1 MKKLVV
7 GGVCVVAGV
16 AALVVG
22 CPRGEKPAPGPA
34 PTAATAPAATG
45 IMVARVRF
53 AGTPP
58 APKKL
63 PRDADAF
70 CGKTKMLSEELLVRD
85 GAIENVVVRVVGAT
99 VPPIAVPVPPEELT
113 VDQVNC
119 MYRPR
124 VQVASGGAKLV
135 IRNSDPVAH
144 NVHPAVEDR
153 TLFNRQMLNAGSFTK
168 TVKELGVAEG
178 VIAFGCDIHPWMN
191 GFVVVSPHRAAAVTG
206 TNGEGR
212 FEAPAGTHVVEAWHE
227 TLGTVR
233 KTVVVEAGKVAQVDF
248 DLGGR

>member
-1 MKKLVV
+1 MRMSVLVV
-7 GGVCVVAGV
+7 LGLVAGGVGGCGGCAKEAPPPEPAPEVVALG
-16 AALVVG
+16 
-22 CPRGEKPAPGPA
+22 
-34 PTAATAPAATG
+34 TG
-45 IMVARVRF
+45 TVSVKVRY

-58 APKKL
+58 APGKL
-63 PRDADAF
+63 AREGDAF
-70 CGKTKMLSEELLVRD
+70 CGKTRMVSEELLVRD
-85 GAIENVVVRVVGAT
+85 GAIENVAVRVVGGS
-99 VPPIAVPVPPEELT
+99 VPAAAAPVPPEELS

-124 VQVASGGAKLV
+124 VQVASAGAKLV

-144 NVHPAVEDR
+144 NVHPEVGDR

-206 TNGEGR
+206 ANGEGR
-212 FEAPAGTHVVEAWHE
+212 FEVPAGTHVVEAWHE
-227 TLGTVR
+227 TLGASK
-233 KTVVVEAGKVAQVDF
+233 KTVVVETGKVAQVDF
-248 DLGGR
+248 ELGHP